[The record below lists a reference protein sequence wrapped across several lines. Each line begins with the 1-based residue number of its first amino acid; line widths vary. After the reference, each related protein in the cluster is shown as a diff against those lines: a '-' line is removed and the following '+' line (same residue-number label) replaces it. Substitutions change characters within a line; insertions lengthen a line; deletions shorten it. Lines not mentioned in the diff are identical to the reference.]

1 MNDTL
6 AIIDDLRKLFVGSLA
21 FPENKTEDFKNMLQT
36 ASDYVRIKYIE
47 TDIDDIILGNST
59 AKNVVANVVANIVKR
74 SYLSSINS
82 NIPDLEISQISQGAG
97 PYNMSYSPVS
107 SGSSYYLRKDEID
120 LLNKIFGIKKTAAR
134 IHKMYED

>member
-6 AIIDDLRKLFVGSLA
+6 ATIDDLKKLFVGSLA
-21 FPENKTEDFKNMLQT
+21 YPENKTEDFENMLQT

-47 TDIDDIILGNST
+47 TNIDDVISGNST

-82 NIPDLEISQISQGAG
+82 NIPDLEVSQISQGAG

-120 LLNKIFGIKKTAAR
+120 LLNKIFGLKKVFAK